1 MSRRA
6 GALLVLLALGG
17 LGIFA
22 PAAPSAVRAQET
34 LPVTPPVTA
43 PSSGPPV
50 LSEPLD
56 FDIEETSGVTRN
68 LRALRGR
75 IVVVFHEDREHT
87 DTNRALKMELHQFIQ
102 DNALGSEITTYGIAN
117 LHGVEG
123 VIRDLARTAIRAMAA
138 QYGIQILLDWEG
150 VLLAAPF
157 SCADHEANFL
167 LIDRQGR
174 IRYRHAGVIEG
185 TERTAMYRV
194 LRALIH
200 EPRP

>member
-1 MSRRA
+1 MTRA
-6 GALLVLLALGG
+6 ARGLLLMFAIAILTGGLAL
-17 LGIFA
+17 
-22 PAAPSAVRAQET
+22 AQE
-34 LPVTPPVTA
+34 VTPPPTPPTPPTATA
-43 PSSGPPV
+43 PAV

-68 LRALRGR
+68 LRDLRGR
-75 IVVVFHEDREHT
+75 IVIVYFEDREHT

-102 DNALGSEITTYGIAN
+102 DNALSTEITTYGVAN

-150 VLLAAPF
+150 VLLEAPF
-157 SCADHEANFL
+157 SCVDHEANFL
-167 LIDRQGR
+167 LVDRQGR

-185 TERTAMYRV
+185 AERTAMYRA
-194 LRALIH
+194 LRQLLH